1 VSAAAYA
8 YEGAELQLFAAAQR
22 WKAYL
27 EAQVRPFLGPTVLE
41 VGAGLGATTQALCR
55 QRHRRWV
62 CLEPDPHLAQ
72 EIVARRDEGMIPSW
86 CEVVVGTIE
95 TAPSDAFDSV
105 IYIDVLE
112 HIAADQAELELAARR
127 LGNAGHLVVLS
138 PAHPWLYSPFDRAI
152 GHHRRYTA
160 ASLRALKP
168 SDLSLVRLR
177 YLDSVGALAGALNR
191 LLLRQDLPT
200 AQQLA
205 FWDRVAIPLSR
216 RVDPISGYR
225 VGRALLGV
233 WRAADRVRTR

>member
-1 VSAAAYA
+1 MSAGAYA
-8 YEGAELQLFAAAQR
+8 YEGAELELFAEAHR

-27 EAQVRPFLGPTVLE
+27 EAQVRPFLGSAVLE

-62 CLEPDPHLAQ
+62 CLEPDPQLAQ
-72 EIVARRDEGMIPSW
+72 GIVAGRDKGRIPPW
-86 CEVVVGTIE
+86 CEVVVGTIQA
-95 TAPSDAFDSV
+95 APSDAFDSV

-112 HIAADQAELELAARR
+112 HIAADQTELELAARR
-127 LGNAGHLVVLS
+127 LGKGGHLVVLS

-168 SDLSLVRLR
+168 PGLSLVRLR

-200 AQQLA
+200 ARQLA
-205 FWDRVAIPLSR
+205 FWDCLAIPVSR
-216 RVDPISGYR
+216 RVDPISGYKL
-225 VGRALLGV
+225 GRALLGV
-233 WRAADRVRTR
+233 WRAADRVGTR